1 MINEW
6 RWILCR
12 LGSDWTTTRD
22 NLGFLRTLIYVTT
35 LFADTLKY
43 IQLHCGGVL
52 GCDNCHGIHYF
63 IYFMV
68 QLHWYPRMPIKS
80 VVRMMQVSM
89 LLIKIFSWHATK
101 RMCINFCKKSAINTK
116 LTNTGQQ
123 HLWGVRSGCCCCWV
137 VKLLVIP
144 ARSRRTAFYGHFI
157 LYLPLFI
164 WLQWHFFSNLIA
176 NAIKTTVY
184 SLSLISTSVTG
195 IVNAIASSSVC
206 CRQSSLSIGRWS
218 RLRSIGC

>member
-123 HLWGVRSGCCCCWV
+123 HLWGVRSCCCCWV

-144 ARSRRTAFYGHFI
+144 AADEQLSMVILFYICH
-157 LYLPLFI
+157 YLFDFNDTFFLI
-164 WLQWHFFSNLIA
+164 WL
-176 NAIKTTVY
+176 
-184 SLSLISTSVTG
+184 
-195 IVNAIASSSVC
+195 
-206 CRQSSLSIGRWS
+206 RMP
-218 RLRSIGC
+218 